1 MLVIIDEKYLICV
14 NDAGEAVEHL
24 LVMCGEFDRD
34 WQVQADEVRKIVGTG
49 EWLEEMEECER
60 RVRWNCCWEKVWRE
74 KVTL

>member
-1 MLVIIDEKYLICV
+1 MLVIIDEKCLICV

-24 LVMCGEFDRD
+24 LVTCGEFERD

-60 RVRWNCCWEKVWRE
+60 RVSWNCCWEKVWRE